1 MHNIKQMNAKTENE
15 CKHKSHTQILL
26 NADLI
31 FQLLN
36 HYHQFHNSRKFDK
49 VENVRLST
57 YQRVE
62 NWYYS
67 K

>member
-1 MHNIKQMNAKTENE
+1 MRNIRLMNAKTENE
-15 CKHKSHTQILL
+15 CKHKSLTQISL

-36 HYHQFHNSRKFDK
+36 HYHQLHEYDK
-49 VENVRLST
+49 
-57 YQRVE
+57 
-62 NWYYS
+62 